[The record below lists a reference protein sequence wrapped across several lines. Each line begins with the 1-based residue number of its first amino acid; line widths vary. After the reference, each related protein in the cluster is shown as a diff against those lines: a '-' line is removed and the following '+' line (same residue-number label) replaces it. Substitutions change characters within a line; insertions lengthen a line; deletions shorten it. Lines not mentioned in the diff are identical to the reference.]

1 MNVGEIVALVI
12 VGILIVII
20 ACIIFSGISDKRR
33 QASERLAIN
42 NAIKPGSAF
51 IFYGENGG
59 CDPFTAEE
67 HYIMVMDEKVGWVK
81 LREEIYSS
89 DRSKKPYTTT
99 GSYKKDNFV
108 NWILLHKD
116 VQFYENINK

>member
-1 MNVGEIVALVI
+1 MNVGEIMALVI
-12 VGILIVII
+12 VGILLVAV
-20 ACIIFSGISDKRR
+20 ACIIFTGTSDKRR
-33 QASERLAIN
+33 QASERLALK
-42 NAIKPGSAF
+42 NAIKPGSTF

-59 CDPFTAEE
+59 GDPFTSEE
-67 HYIMVMDEKVGWVK
+67 HYIKVVDEKVGWVK
-81 LREEIYSS
+81 LHEEIYSA
-89 DRSKKPYTTT
+89 DRSKKPYVTT